1 MADGLVYENTLT
13 RAPDDQPPRRR
24 AIAQPILR
32 VVAEA
37 SWITVVYA
45 AVSVIVSHRTPLL
58 GPLELLAFVVAGLVV
73 GWWGRNHSDIGPVL
87 LIGAVLVGGA
97 VGWLTSP
104 EARDLLPNLPAAFD
118 KHLAGWL
125 AGVAVLR
132 GALIEGGERAA
143 EDIEKLLRSVPIGLA
158 AIWGYVEIAAQPPL
172 WLPFAVTAL
181 WGTVGFLSAA
191 AVSIGL
197 ARLSVLHAR
206 VADQKQRR
214 AWRLL
219 VAVIGFGIVPIAV
232 PIGILSGVPIAAMLN
247 PVAGPLELVLGLL
260 ILPLQAIVW
269 VLSEIFRPIAGPL
282 GSFLDELQRRMAER
296 GQPQTE
302 QQANDLATIIGLALW
317 AFTIFVVVMAI
328 YYVAQWL
335 LRRRTGFV
343 EDLADEDTDTEHAIV
358 VPTSEKKQAAHGR
371 GRRAAPHDAVAAYLS
386 ALAEFEDHPDLA
398 RLPSETPAQH
408 ATRLRASGA
417 PGAADLARLAAA
429 YQLARYGERRITLSE
444 NVRSVGRFQRVRRLL
459 RASSA

>member
-13 RAPDDQPPRRR
+13 RAPDDQPVQRRG
-24 AIAQPILR
+24 IAQPILR

-45 AVSVIVSHRTPLL
+45 AASVIVSHRPPLL
-58 GPLELLAFVVAGLVV
+58 GPLELLAFAVAGLVV
-73 GWWGRNHSDIGPVL
+73 GWWGRKHTDAGPVL

-132 GALIEGGERAA
+132 GALVEGGERAA
-143 EDIEKLLRSVPIGLA
+143 EDIEKLLRSVPLGLA
-158 AIWGYVEIAAQPPL
+158 AIWGYVEIAAQPAL

-206 VADQKQRR
+206 VADGGGM
-214 AWRLL
+214 ANAIAGTLIL
-219 VAVIGFGIVPIAV
+219 TALASCLAV
-232 PIGILSGVPIAAMLN
+232 PIGILSGVPIAAMLS
-247 PVAGPLELVLGLL
+247 PVAGPLDLVLGLL
-260 ILPLQAIVW
+260 IIPLQAIIW

-282 GSFLDELQRRMAER
+282 GTFLDELQRRMAER

-335 LRRRTGFV
+335 LRRRSGFV
-343 EDLADEDTDTEHAIV
+343 DDLTDEDSDTEHMIV
-358 VPTSEKKQAAHGR
+358 VPASEKKQASHGR
-371 GRRAAPHDAVAAYLS
+371 GRRPAPHDAVAAYLS
-386 ALAEFEDHPDLA
+386 ALAELEGHPDLA

-408 ATRLRASGA
+408 AIRLRTSGA

-429 YQLARYGERRITLSE
+429 YQLARYGERRITAPE
-444 NVRSVGRFQRVRRLL
+444 NVRSVGRFHRVRRLL
-459 RASSA
+459 RASSD